1 MRQYDLLI
9 INGIVVTD
17 TGVVENDI
25 AILDGMI
32 KKLVARGSLAE
43 GTAKRTI
50 DAEGGYIMVYFPHR
64 GYYLVSANNTQAWR
78 G

>member
-1 MRQYDLLI
+1 MRLYDLLI

-17 TGVVENDI
+17 TEVVENDI
-25 AILDGMI
+25 AILDSKV

-50 DAEGGYIMVYFPHR
+50 DAKGGYIMVVLLPS
-64 GYYLVSANNTQAWR
+64 GYDFVPANNT
-78 G
+78 